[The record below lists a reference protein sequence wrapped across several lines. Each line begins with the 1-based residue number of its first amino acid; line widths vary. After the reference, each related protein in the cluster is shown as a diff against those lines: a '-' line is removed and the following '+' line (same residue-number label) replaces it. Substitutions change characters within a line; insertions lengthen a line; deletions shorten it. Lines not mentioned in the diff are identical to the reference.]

1 MHSPERR
8 MPKKPLPRM
17 RQKGTMSAAPSCGR
31 RRDPR
36 ARATDASAPSSL
48 VAAALREL
56 AALDRAALVARWTA
70 AFGCAAPRHVQA
82 PLLRLALGWHLQMEQ
97 LETSGHDGSLRH
109 AIVARP
115 PVRPPA
121 RPKPR
126 PLAPGTRLLREWQGA
141 THHVTV
147 GAAGF
152 AYRGATYRSLS
163 AIARRITGTAWSGP
177 LFFGLS
183 R

>member
-1 MHSPERR
+1 MVASGRGQAARR
-8 MPKKPLPRM
+8 N
-17 RQKGTMSAAPSCGR
+17 
-31 RRDPR
+31 
-36 ARATDASAPSSL
+36 
-48 VAAALREL
+48 
-56 AALDRAALVARWTA
+56 
-70 AFGCAAPRHVQA
+70 
-82 PLLRLALGWHLQMEQ
+82 
-97 LETSGHDGSLRH
+97 H
-109 AIVARP
+109 AIPIAKLARP
-115 PVRPPA
+115 RV
-121 RPKPR
+121 R

-152 AYRGATYRSLS
+152 AYRGANYRSLS

>member
-1 MHSPERR
+1 MS
-8 MPKKPLPRM
+8 KKPLPTT
-17 RQKGTMSAAPSCGR
+17 RQKGAPPTAPSRG

-36 ARATDASAPSSL
+36 ARATDASAPSSP

-56 AALDRAALVARWTA
+56 AALDRATLVARWMV
-70 AFGCAAPRHVQA
+70 AFGCPAPRHVQA
-82 PLLRLALGWHLQMEQ
+82 PLLRLALGWHLQLEQ
-97 LETSGHDGSLRH
+97 LEPTGHGGSLRH

-115 PVRPPA
+115 PVRPTVRPTV

>member
-1 MHSPERR
+1 MT
-8 MPKKPLPRM
+8 KKPIPKTRHASP
-17 RQKGTMSAAPSCGR
+17 TPAAPSRRR

-36 ARATDASAPSSL
+36 ARATDASAPNRP

-56 AALDRAALVARWTA
+56 AALDRATLVARWMVT
-70 AFGCAAPRHVQA
+70 FGCAAPRHVQA

-97 LETSGHDGSLRH
+97 IEPSGHGGSLRH
-109 AIVARP
+109 AIATRP
-115 PVRPPA
+115 PVRPPV

-152 AYRGATYRSLS
+152 AYRGAKYRSLS

>member
-1 MHSPERR
+1 
-8 MPKKPLPRM
+8 MPKKPLPTT
-17 RQKGTMSAAPSCGR
+17 RQKGTTPAAPTRQR

-36 ARATDASAPSSL
+36 ARATDASVHSSL

-56 AALDRAALVARWTA
+56 AALDRATLVARWEV
-70 AFGCAAPRHVQA
+70 AFGCPAPRHVQA
-82 PLLRLALGWHLQMEQ
+82 PLLRLALGWHLQMEA
-97 LETSGHDGSLRH
+97 TGHSRSLRP

-115 PVRPPA
+115 PVRPPV

-152 AYRGATYRSLS
+152 AYRGAMYRSLS

-183 R
+183 RGLSR